1 MVLID
6 ADALLKKILSLTIT
20 ATGLRAGKRVLL
32 ELLVE
37 YRDAILQVVKEQPT
51 VDAVPVVHG
60 WWVSDEGDV
69 LFHCS
74 ECETQ
79 VSTSW
84 DYDDLHWNFCPNC
97 GARMDGG
104 ENNE

>member
-60 WWVSDEGDV
+60 RWIAQDSGRTR
-69 LFHCS
+69 FMCS
-74 ECETQ
+74 ECKSKNHHGHEN
-79 VSTSW
+79 
-84 DYDDLHWNFCPNC
+84 YCPNC